1 MDKNT
6 KFQLFLLHFAGGSIY
21 SYDFLK
27 KYIEPNIEFI
37 PLELPGRGK
46 RFSEKLLKTK
56 NEVIEDYF
64 SQIKKLRN
72 NAPYI
77 IFGHS
82 MGATIGLS
90 LITKLEAI
98 GDAPEKLIVSGNPGP
113 GIKKENDE
121 VRYLLNDFQFK
132 ETLEKLGGIP
142 KEVLDNQELYEY
154 FAPIMRA
161 DFECL
166 EKYFFSEKG
175 IEINTPIF
183 AMMGDEEELSTKIE
197 NWRNFTNKDFEFK
210 ILQGNHFFIHE
221 HPFELG
227 NIIMNC
233 CYASMVK

>member
-56 NEVIEDYF
+56 NEVIDDYF

-90 LITKLEAI
+90 LVTKLEAI

-121 VRYLLNDFQFK
+121 VRYLLNDLQFK
-132 ETLEKLGGIP
+132 ETLGKLGGIP

-154 FAPIMRA
+154 FAPIIRA

-175 IEINTPIF
+175 IQINIPIF

-197 NWRNFTNKDFEFK
+197 NWSNFTNKDFEFK
-210 ILQGNHFFIHE
+210 ILQGNHFFIHD

-233 CYASMVK
+233 CYTSVIR

>member
-1 MDKNT
+1 MDTTNR
-6 KFQLFLLHFAGGSIY
+6 FQLFLLHFAGGSVY

-27 KYIEPNIEFI
+27 KYIDPNIEFI
-37 PLELPGRGK
+37 TLELPGRGK

-56 NEVIEDYF
+56 SEVIKDYF

-72 NAPYI
+72 NAPYVL
-77 IFGHS
+77 FGHS

-90 LITKLEAI
+90 VAEQLEAI
-98 GDAPEKLIVSGNPGP
+98 GDPPEKLIVSGNPGP
-113 GIKKENDE
+113 GIKKEQD
-121 VRYLLNDFQFK
+121 VIRYLLDDLQFK
-132 ETLEKLGGIP
+132 EVLEKLGGVP
-142 KEVLDNQELYEY
+142 REVLDNEELYEY

-175 IEINTPIF
+175 IRINVPIF
-183 AMMGDEEELSTKIE
+183 ALMGNEEELNNRIE
-197 NWRNFTNKDFEFK
+197 NWSNFTNTDLEFK
-210 ILQGNHFFIHE
+210 ILKGNHFFIHD

-233 CYASMVK
+233 CQASIEK